1 MKKNDIV
8 LAIAI
13 VLTLVGGIV
22 TMIAFKQL
30 EGFACFITASLGIFT
45 MLCGYSTISE
55 YIAESEKNYK
65 DWDLFDE

>member
-1 MKKNDIV
+1 MKRKDFA
-8 LAIAI
+8 LAVAI

-30 EGFACFITASLGIFT
+30 EGFACFITASLGIFSV
-45 MLCGYSTISE
+45 LCGYGTISE
-55 YIAESEKNYK
+55 YIAENEKNH